1 MSAGEAAAMADSG
14 RTGGPPARD
23 LRYGTQCGG
32 YSDCRSRGRPLGPS
46 ERDAA
51 RPPSLVSILRTET
64 SAGKGLI
71 PGFLNGGPGLYH
83 LLKLKSNTG

>member
-1 MSAGEAAAMADSG
+1 MSAGEAAAMAGSG
-14 RTGGPPARD
+14 RTCGPPARY

-51 RPPSLVSILRTET
+51 RPPSLVNLS
-64 SAGKGLI
+64 
-71 PGFLNGGPGLYH
+71 
-83 LLKLKSNTG
+83 LLVWERGYVNEAKT